1 MCNIDSHIGS
11 LFHFFYGSLI
21 YIYGGGIPT
30 PLKNMSES
38 QLRYVE
44 MMKFPCSKPDV
55 LSKLKRNGSPKYA
68 MEFGIPSWFHHFPY

>member
-38 QLRYVE
+38 QL
-44 MMKFPCSKPDV
+44 
-55 LSKLKRNGSPKYA
+55 G
-68 MEFGIPSWFHHFPY
+68 